1 MHDGPGFAE
10 AAAAQEDNS
19 LVGSGGAP
27 AAKAKPGARAT
38 ASAVSAMSFV
48 GKVQSTGEGG
58 IMLSPVLDVRGHQRK
73 RVRGYDGH
81 TGVLVDS
88 GGDVIVLVRMN
99 NYSPQ
104 FVELGGSFKWVVSFS
119 GMMRVHGYSCRTNRS
134 EFAWRS

>member
-1 MHDGPGFAE
+1 
-10 AAAAQEDNS
+10 
-19 LVGSGGAP
+19 
-27 AAKAKPGARAT
+27 
-38 ASAVSAMSFV
+38 
-48 GKVQSTGEGG
+48 
-58 IMLSPVLDVRGHQRK
+58 MLSPVLDVRGHQRK

-134 EFAWRS
+134 GFAWRS